1 MPAFSLLKTN
11 LHIGTPRAM
20 NVEINIDENKILVFI
35 EKFIFDFKIDLF
47 FRFPLSILFDC
58 SLIDGTIVTARELIN
73 VAGIIKSGNVIPI
86 IIPNSD
92 NASVDV

>member
-11 LHIGTPRAM
+11 LHIGTPSAI
-20 NVEINIDENKILVFI
+20 NVEISIDENKMLVFI

-47 FRFPLSILFDC
+47 FRFPLSMLLDC
-58 SLIDGTIVTARELIN
+58 SLIDGTIVTARELIS
-73 VAGIIKSGNVIPI
+73 VPGIIRSGNVIPI